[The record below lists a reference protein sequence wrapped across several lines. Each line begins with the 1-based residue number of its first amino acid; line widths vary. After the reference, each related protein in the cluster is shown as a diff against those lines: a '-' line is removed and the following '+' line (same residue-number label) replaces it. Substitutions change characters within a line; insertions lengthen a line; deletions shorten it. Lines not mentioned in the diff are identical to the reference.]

1 MSGQSVDSLSRI
13 KKELCEV
20 RTSDVLASIG
30 GAAGPI
36 KKSDLYHWKACFIGP
51 KSTGYDGGLFRLL
64 IDFPKD
70 YPKSK
75 PDVNFKYPVFHPN
88 VYCSGFDVNKPEGK
102 YHICIENLNNW
113 DENYS
118 IVSIIHSIYNLLSN
132 PNAPGGYLNLEST
145 KLLLDGKKEEFKRKC
160 NEWVRKYSTIYNK

>member
-1 MSGQSVDSLSRI
+1 MYIQNEDSFSRI
-13 KKELCEV
+13 KRELAEV
-20 RTSDVLASIG
+20 RKSDALASIG

-51 KSTGYDGGLFRLL
+51 KNTGYDGGLFRLL

-70 YPKSK
+70 YPNSK

-88 VYCSGFDVNKPEGK
+88 VDCRFLDVNKPEGK

-113 DENYS
+113 DPNYS
-118 IVSIIHSIYNLLSN
+118 IVSIIQSIHNLLSK
-132 PNAPGGYLNLEST
+132 PNESDGYGSLDST
-145 KLLLDGKKEEFKRKC
+145 KLLLAGKKEEFKSKC